1 MASAPRLHPLDIGP
15 VRLEDP
21 VILAPM
27 SGVTDMP
34 FRRMVKRGGAGLVV
48 SEMIASAAMVRENRK
63 TLLMAKNSPEEF
75 PMSVQ
80 LAGCEP
86 EVMAEAAKLNE
97 DRGAAIID
105 INFGCPVKKVVNG
118 HAGSS
123 LMRDEV
129 HAAKILEATVKAVKL
144 PVTLKMRTGWD
155 ETNRNAPNLARIAE
169 ACGIRMLTV
178 HGRTR
183 CQFYEGHAD
192 WAFVANVKAA
202 TKLPVIV
209 NGDINTL
216 DDVDQ
221 ALAQSGAD
229 GLMIGRGAYG
239 RPWFLNQAI
248 HYLRTGERLP
258 DPPLAEQYATVRAH
272 YESMLEHYGVETGVR
287 MARKHLGWYSKG
299 LPASAEFRAAVNRE
313 TEPAK
318 VEALLA
324 SNRPPLPAAATKA
337 LATKSATTT
346 PWFWGVW
353 TLLTHRG
360 ARDLRDPEF
369 LGPRIGDSEYH
380 IWRGWWAV
388 SGRGSARPFF
398 HQKNPLLPL
407 HHFFSFRNL
416 RGRPD
421 CGPLLPTGDKGRRR
435 ERCAVCWGGEG
446 RARGAWSPQ
455 RSAS

>member
-1 MASAPRLHPLDIGP
+1 MVCSARLNSIDIGP
-15 VRLEDP
+15 VRIENP

-34 FRRMVKRGGAGLVV
+34 FRQMVKRGGAGLVV

-86 EVMAEAAKLNE
+86 AVMADAARLNE

-129 HAAKILEATVKAVKL
+129 HAGRILEATVKAVKL

-155 ETNRNAPNLARIAE
+155 SSSRNAPNLARIAE
-169 ACGIRMLTV
+169 QCGISMLTV

-183 CQFYEGHAD
+183 CQFYDGNAD
-192 WAFVANVKAA
+192 WAFIREVKAA
-202 TKLPVIV
+202 TTLPVIA
-209 NGDINTL
+209 NGDITTL
-216 DDVDQ
+216 DDVDT
-221 ALAQSGAD
+221 ALEQSGAD
-229 GLMIGRGAYG
+229 GVMIGRGAYG

-248 HYLRTGERLP
+248 HYLRTGEKLA
-258 DPPLAEQYATVRAH
+258 DPSLAQQYATVREH
-272 YESMLEHYGVETGVR
+272 FESMLEHYGQETGVR

-318 VEALLA
+318 VRALLA
-324 SNRPPLPAAATKA
+324 AFFLPALDRQAA
-337 LATKSATTT
+337 
-346 PWFWGVW
+346 
-353 TLLTHRG
+353 
-360 ARDLRDPEF
+360 
-369 LGPRIGDSEYH
+369 
-380 IWRGWWAV
+380 
-388 SGRGSARPFF
+388 
-398 HQKNPLLPL
+398 
-407 HHFFSFRNL
+407 
-416 RGRPD
+416 
-421 CGPLLPTGDKGRRR
+421 
-435 ERCAVCWGGEG
+435 
-446 RARGAWSPQ
+446 
-455 RSAS
+455 